1 MLNFILKCC
10 KTFLNVVKTRVISA
24 CFGHAVTN
32 FCRVGV
38 SPGHFAQR
46 IGACLGL
53 RREHYYGFRLG
64 LDAPRVVKL
73 FKMLLKQGNS
83 GTNCECW
90 GATCSSKSLLGGSG
104 LPDEVV
110 DAATGKVSDVVATGV
125 AGAAKCAKMGLVR
138 PPESRFGTTC
148 S

>member
-1 MLNFILKCC
+1 M
-10 KTFLNVVKTRVISA
+10 
-24 CFGHAVTN
+24 
-32 FCRVGV
+32 

-110 DAATGKVSDVVATGV
+110 DATTGRVSDVVATGV

-138 PPESRFGTTC
+138 PPESRFGTSC

>member
-1 MLNFILKCC
+1 MFYTVNPVCFSLTSDHLN
-10 KTFLNVVKTRVISA
+10 LN
-24 CFGHAVTN
+24 
-32 FCRVGV
+32 
-38 SPGHFAQR
+38 
-46 IGACLGL
+46 LL
-53 RREHYYGFRLG
+53 
-64 LDAPRVVKL
+64 
-73 FKMLLKQGNS
+73 KMLLKQGSS

-90 GATCSSKSLLGGSG
+90 CATCSSKSLLGGSG

-125 AGAAKCAKMGLVR
+125 AGAAKCAKMGLVP

>member
-1 MLNFILKCC
+1 MITLNNYTINLK
-10 KTFLNVVKTRVISA
+10 A
-24 CFGHAVTN
+24 
-32 FCRVGV
+32 
-38 SPGHFAQR
+38 SPLQQVPSRR
-46 IGACLGL
+46 I
-53 RREHYYGFRLG
+53 
-64 LDAPRVVKL
+64 
-73 FKMLLKQGNS
+73 KQGNS

-138 PPESRFGTTC
+138 PPESRFGTSC